1 MKKLTALLF
10 SLLLSVFFTA
20 VPAFAQSEEGPDLSR
35 ITEEINEKYMDTV
48 DSDTY
53 QVLEENGIS
62 AGDTEGVMGID
73 LRKIFS
79 GLLLSFTEQLSEP
92 FKLLSKLAAV
102 SVICSVAGSVCTDQ
116 PGLNELFDTTAMLS
130 VITVVSGSVSE
141 LFEKLKD
148 ALELIERFMI
158 SYIPIFSAVTAAG
171 GRAVTAGCY
180 SGATVLLCETVS
192 FVSSNLLL
200 PLLFS
205 MTALTIVSAVGT
217 DKRLSAA
224 AEGIKKTVV
233 WLLSTVT
240 VIFVGVLSLQGL
252 TGAAADG
259 LAAKSV
265 RLAASSFIPVI
276 GGSVSEAYSAVMGG
290 MGVIRTT
297 LGTVGMIALAVM
309 ALRPLLLII
318 AMRLVLFMARL
329 INDMLCASRVSELLK
344 GLDQV
349 LGLGMSIIITAAAAF
364 LVSTAAIMFVSG
376 GGF

>member
-1 MKKLTALLF
+1 M
-10 SLLLSVFFTA
+10 LLSVFFTA

-35 ITEEINEKYMDTV
+35 ITEEINEKFMDTV

>member
-1 MKKLTALLF
+1 
-10 SLLLSVFFTA
+10 
-20 VPAFAQSEEGPDLSR
+20 
-35 ITEEINEKYMDTV
+35 
-48 DSDTY
+48 
-53 QVLEENGIS
+53 
-62 AGDTEGVMGID
+62 
-73 LRKIFS
+73 
-79 GLLLSFTEQLSEP
+79 
-92 FKLLSKLAAV
+92 
-102 SVICSVAGSVCTDQ
+102 
-116 PGLNELFDTTAMLS
+116 
-130 VITVVSGSVSE
+130 
-141 LFEKLKD
+141 
-148 ALELIERFMI
+148 
-158 SYIPIFSAVTAAG
+158 
-171 GRAVTAGCY
+171 TAGCY